1 MQAMKNDITQ
11 KKASYPTEL
20 TEMQRRFC
28 EYLIMNEGRTTRKD
42 AAIKAGY
49 AEGSAAQEAAGLIQN
64 PKILKYL
71 QTRSNE
77 INRSFTVTK
86 NNYVRRQQVLSQ
98 TLVDQGKIEKA
109 LGFENLIG
117 KATGQF
123 VDIHLHGNIN
133 DISKADKLDEIK
145 RIRELQKE
153 RLAAMKEITI
163 EPDEEP
169 EEILKTGETAES
181 IESIESID
189 TKKIKKTIN

>member
-1 MQAMKNDITQ
+1 MKQDIVQ
-11 KKASYPTEL
+11 KKASYPEEL

-28 EYLIMNEGRTTRKD
+28 EYLIMNEGRTTRKE

-49 AEGSAAQEAAGLIQN
+49 AEKSAAQEAAGLIQN
-64 PKILKYL
+64 PKIQRYL

-77 INRSFTVTK
+77 VNRSFTVTK

-123 VDIHLHGNIN
+123 MDIHIHGNLN
-133 DISKADKLDEIK
+133 DITKAEKLEEIK
-145 RIRELQKE
+145 RIKDLQKDRIE
-153 RLAAMKEITI
+153 AAKEITI
-163 EPDEEP
+163 EPEEVN
-169 EEILKTGETAES
+169 EQTELEKLGEKVLK
-181 IESIESID
+181 
-189 TKKIKKTIN
+189 KLKKTTVN

>member
-1 MQAMKNDITQ
+1 MTKDIVK
-11 KKASYPTEL
+11 KKAAYPTEL

-49 AEGSAAQEAAGLIQN
+49 AEKSAAQEAAGLIQN

-71 QTRSNE
+71 QARSNE

-86 NNYVRRQQVLSQ
+86 NNYVRRQQILSQ

-133 DISKADKLDEIK
+133 DITKAEKLEEIK
-145 RIRELQKE
+145 RIKELQKD
-153 RLAAMKEITI
+153 RLAAMKEITV
-163 EPDEEP
+163 ETDETNEVSSSS
-169 EEILKTGETAES
+169 EH
-181 IESIESID
+181 
-189 TKKIKKTIN
+189 TKSEKQNVH

>member
-1 MQAMKNDITQ
+1 MTKEVVQ
-11 KKASYPTEL
+11 KKAAYPTEL

-28 EYLIMNEGRTTRKD
+28 EYLIMNEGRTTRKE

-49 AEGSAAQEAAGLIQN
+49 AENSAAVEGSRLMQN
-64 PKILKYL
+64 PTVQRYL

-77 INRSFTVTK
+77 VNRSFTVTK

-123 VDIHLHGNIN
+123 MDIHIHGNLN
-133 DISKADKLDEIK
+133 DITKAEKIEEIK
-145 RIRELQKE
+145 RIKELQKDRIE
-153 RLAAMKEITI
+153 AAKEITI
-163 EPDEEP
+163 EPEHVEEETIP
-169 EEILKTGETAES
+169 EEEIKNESSSSLKR
-181 IESIESID
+181 
-189 TKKIKKTIN
+189 KKSGKQSVH

>member
-1 MQAMKNDITQ
+1 MYITSMKQDIVE
-11 KKASYPTEL
+11 KKAAYPVEL

-28 EYLIMNEGRTTRKD
+28 EYLIMNEGRTTRKE

-49 AEGSAAQEAAGLIQN
+49 AEKSAAQEAAGLIQN
-64 PKILKYL
+64 PNIQRYL

-77 INRSFTVTK
+77 VNRSFTVTK

-123 VDIHLHGNIN
+123 MDIHIHGNLN
-133 DISKADKLDEIK
+133 DITKAEKLEEIN
-145 RIRELQKE
+145 RIKELQKDRIE
-153 RLAAMKEITI
+153 AAKEITI
-163 EPDEEP
+163 EPEEV
-169 EEILKTGETAES
+169 EEVKEIKPVKVKN
-181 IESIESID
+181 
-189 TKKIKKTIN
+189 KKKVTIN

>member
-1 MQAMKNDITQ
+1 MYKASMKQDLVK
-11 KKASYPTEL
+11 KKAAYPIDL

-28 EYLIMNEGRTTRKD
+28 EYLIMNEGRTTRTE

-49 AEGSAAQEAAGLIQN
+49 AANSAAVEGSRLIQN
-64 PKILKYL
+64 PKIQKYL

-133 DISKADKLDEIK
+133 DITKAEKLEEIK
-145 RIRELQKE
+145 RIKELQKD
-153 RLAAMKEITI
+153 RLDAMKEITI
-163 EPDEEP
+163 KVD
-169 EEILKTGETAES
+169 KTNES
-181 IESIESID
+181 SSSSSR
-189 TKKIKKTIN
+189 KKSGKQSVH

>member
-1 MQAMKNDITQ
+1 MYIASMKQDVVQ
-11 KKASYPTEL
+11 KKASYPEEL

-28 EYLIMNEGRTTRKD
+28 EYLIMNEGRTTRKE

-49 AEGSAAQEAAGLIQN
+49 AEKSAAQEAAGLIQN
-64 PKILKYL
+64 PKIQRYL

-77 INRSFTVTK
+77 VNRSFTVTK

-123 VDIHLHGNIN
+123 MDIHIHGNLN
-133 DISKADKLDEIK
+133 DITKAEKLEEIK
-145 RIRELQKE
+145 RIKDLQKD
-153 RLAAMKEITI
+153 RLEAAKEITVK
-163 EPDEEP
+163 P
-169 EEILKTGETAES
+169 EEVDEKTELEKLGEKVLK
-181 IESIESID
+181 
-189 TKKIKKTIN
+189 KLKKTTVN

>member
-1 MQAMKNDITQ
+1 MKQDVVQ
-11 KKASYPTEL
+11 KKASYPEEL

-28 EYLIMNEGRTTRKD
+28 EYLIMNEGRTTRKE

-49 AEGSAAQEAAGLIQN
+49 ADKSAAQEAAGLIQN
-64 PKILKYL
+64 PKIQRYL

-77 INRSFTVTK
+77 VNRSFTVTK

-123 VDIHLHGNIN
+123 MDIHIHGNLN
-133 DISKADKLDEIK
+133 DITKAEKLEEIN
-145 RIRELQKE
+145 RIKTLQKDRIE
-153 RLAAMKEITI
+153 AAKEITI
-163 EPDEEP
+163 EP
-169 EEILKTGETAES
+169 
-181 IESIESID
+181 
-189 TKKIKKTIN
+189 KKVNEVSSSSKRKKSGKQSVH

>member
-1 MQAMKNDITQ
+1 MTKDIVQ
-11 KKASYPTEL
+11 KKAAYPTEL

-28 EYLIMNEGRTTRKD
+28 EYLIMNEGRTTRKE

-49 AEGSAAQEAAGLIQN
+49 AEKSAAQEAAGLIQN

-71 QTRSNE
+71 QARSNE

-123 VDIHLHGNIN
+123 VDIHLHGNLN
-133 DISKADKLDEIK
+133 DITKEDKLQEIK
-145 RIRELQKE
+145 RIRDLQADRIE
-153 RLAAMKEITI
+153 AAKEITI
-163 EPDEEP
+163 EPEEP
-169 EEILKTGETAES
+169 EEETKNESSSSLKH
-181 IESIESID
+181 
-189 TKKIKKTIN
+189 KKSGKRSVH